1 MELCVC
7 PPLISPLFCCPC
19 FPASLFPSLLVPL
32 HFFPEVMFF
41 QRSCLCLSSCPPPN
55 PPPPLFFS
63 SPPPLQYL
71 NGRSRQPRSPLCKAS
86 PIQYNTMCLS
96 SRTVE
101 NPCLP
106 PLITSVFV
114 YTLEEKVVSVFK
126 AKVQRMFLKCL
137 CARKKID
144 TDRDLCLK
152 AFVVK

>member
-1 MELCVC
+1 MSSSNLST
-7 PPLISPLFCCPC
+7 LLL
-19 FPASLFPSLLVPL
+19 SLFPRFS
-32 HFFPEVMFF
+32 F
-41 QRSCLCLSSCPPPN
+41 SISSCPSPFFPRGHVF
-55 PPPPLFFS
+55 PAKLPVFVIVSATQSPPPLFFS